1 MNKTSEA
8 INAVANRCASLV
20 TVSVA
25 GECDATR
32 SAAENQ
38 QFKRKRHWLNAFG
51 RYQDRLPVSDHD
63 SVGPSRQNKKIANNG
78 SNRPTKLKGGLS

>member
-8 INAVANRCASLV
+8 INAVANRRESLV

-32 SAAENQ
+32 AAAEDQ

-51 RYQDRLPVSDHD
+51 RWQDRLPVSDPD
-63 SVGPSRQNKKIANNG
+63 SVGPSRQNKTTADNG
-78 SNRPTKLKGGLS
+78 GKRPTKFKGG